1 MNKRIIAVA
10 VFLAMLLSLLS
21 LSVFAT
27 DEPAPPMPTVEPY
40 GRAALAEC
48 ENSVALLYAYDALVK
63 GVAEMSG
70 EISVYNGTNPIS
82 QDELRTVMDAYR
94 RDRADHFQLANTYSV
109 SYDDDTIR
117 TVRPEYL
124 FTSDEL
130 PAAKAAVDIEVD
142 KILHAMPYEITDYEK
157 LVYLHDTLAARI
169 EYVDTENAH
178 NIYGALVNGK
188 AVCEGYA
195 EALQYL
201 LHRVGID
208 AFLAIGSSY
217 VPNSDTTVGHEWN
230 YVDRKSVV

>member
-1 MNKRIIAVA
+1 MKKRIIAVA
-10 VFLAMLLSLLS
+10 VFAAILLSLFS
-21 LSVFAT
+21 LSVFAA

-48 ENSVALLYAYDALVK
+48 ENSVALLYAYDALVM

-130 PAAKAAVDIEVD
+130 PVATAAVDIEVD
-142 KILHAMPYEITDYEK
+142 KIIHGITNEMTDYEK
-157 LVYLHDTLAARI
+157 A
-169 EYVDTENAH
+169 
-178 NIYGALVNGK
+178 
-188 AVCEGYA
+188 
-195 EALQYL
+195 
-201 LHRVGID
+201 
-208 AFLAIGSSY
+208 LAIF
-217 VPNSDTTVGHEWN
+217 DWITREWK
-230 YVDRKSVV
+230 RL